1 VTTASKPSAVSA
13 TSTASPDSLM
23 LSLFWKLFLTMW
35 LSIVG
40 FSATIGWLNDKLA
53 REQWAEE
60 PANTFSRGM
69 IRITQ
74 RAQQA
79 LQMEGRKGLRDELLN
94 IPRMTRSHIYVVDDQ
109 DQELL
114 GRDGALKQLV
124 DRRTAMDTQDFQ
136 DAGGSSYTIYTVDRT
151 PPATLLAPGPQG
163 TALRLVAAAV
173 ISALISYFL
182 ARSLVTPLEELRK
195 ASRKIAAGDLATR
208 VSKNMPSRQDEIGQ
222 LATDFDIMTSRLQAM
237 QQANQ
242 RLMQDVSHELRSPLA
257 RLSVALE
264 IARKKG
270 VGEIE
275 SEIDRIALESQRLET
290 LVNEVLSLLR
300 ESSEMI
306 PRVDEDLDL
315 SALLS
320 DLVEVVNYEVPEGK
334 PGISWQAAGP
344 CDFHGDREL
353 LWRAMENLLRNALR
367 HTHPEKG
374 VLLDLIVS
382 KRKSRVHLEVR
393 DFGAGVPEGEL
404 EKIFEPFYRVQES
417 RDRVSGGHGLGL
429 SIAASAVHRH
439 GGAIRASNATD
450 GGLIVRISLPL
461 TQEPS

>member
-1 VTTASKPSAVSA
+1 
-13 TSTASPDSLM
+13 M
-23 LSLFWKLFLTMW
+23 LSLFWKIFLTMW

-94 IPRMTRSHIYVVDDQ
+94 IPRMTRSHIYVVDDE

-114 GRDGALKQLV
+114 GRDNALKQLV
-124 DRRTAMDTQDFQ
+124 ERRTVMDTVEFQ
-136 DAGGSSYTIYTVDRT
+136 DAASNNYTIYTVNRT

-182 ARSLVTPLEELRK
+182 ARSLATPLEELRK

-208 VSKNMPSRQDEIGQ
+208 VSKTMPRRQDEIGQ
-222 LATDFDIMTSRLQAM
+222 LAKDFDIMTSRLQAM

-270 VGEIE
+270 VGEIG
-275 SEIDRIALESQRLET
+275 SEIDRITLESERLGT
-290 LVNEVLSLLR
+290 LVNDVLGLLR
-300 ESSEMI
+300 ESSETM
-306 PRVDEDLDL
+306 PRFDEDLDL
-315 SALLS
+315 SDLLS

-334 PGISWQAAGP
+334 PGISWQATEP
-344 CDFHGDREL
+344 CEFHGDREL

-367 HTHPEKG
+367 YTDPDRG
-374 VLLDLIVS
+374 VLLDLAVS
-382 KRKSRVHLEVR
+382 KRKSSVRLEVR
-393 DFGAGVPEGEL
+393 DFGSGVPEGEL

-417 RDRVSGGHGLGL
+417 RDRGSGGHGLGL
-429 SIAASAVHRH
+429 SIAANAVHMH
-439 GGAIRASNATD
+439 GGSIQASNVEG
-450 GGLIVRISLPL
+450 GGLVVIISLPL
-461 TQEPS
+461 SQGGA

>member
-1 VTTASKPSAVSA
+1 
-13 TSTASPDSLM
+13 M

-40 FSATIGWLNDKLA
+40 FSAAIGLLNDKLA

-79 LQMEGRKGLRDELLN
+79 LQTEGRGALREELLN

-109 DQELL
+109 GQELL
-114 GRDGALKQLV
+114 GRDGALDQLV
-124 DRRTAMDTQDFQ
+124 ERRTVMDTVDFR
-136 DAGGSSYTIYTVDRT
+136 DEGGSSYRIYTVNRT

-163 TALRLVAAAV
+163 TALRLVAAAL

-208 VSKNMPSRQDEIGQ
+208 VSRTMPSRQDEIGQ
-222 LATDFDIMTSRLQAM
+222 LAVDFDVMTSRLQAM

-242 RLMQDVSHELRSPLA
+242 RLLQDVSHELRSPLA

-270 VGEIE
+270 AGEIQ
-275 SEIDRIALESQRLET
+275 SEIDRIALESDRLET
-290 LVNEVLSLLR
+290 LVNDVLGLLR
-300 ESSEMI
+300 ESSETR
-306 PRVDEDLDL
+306 PSLDERVDLT
-315 SALLS
+315 ALLD

-334 PGISWQAAGP
+334 PGIDWQAAGT
-344 CDFHGDREL
+344 CEIRGDREL

-367 HTHPEKG
+367 HTNPDKG
-374 VLLDLIVS
+374 VKLELAS
-382 KRKSRVHLEVR
+382 RKRQSSVQLEVR
-393 DFGAGVPEGEL
+393 DFGPGLPESEL

-417 RDRVSGGHGLGL
+417 RDRGSGGHGLGL
-429 SIAASAVHRH
+429 SIAASAVQRH
-439 GGAIRASNATD
+439 GGGIRARNAAE
-450 GGLIVRISLPL
+450 GGLIVRIDLPVNL
-461 TQEPS
+461 DPA

>member
-1 VTTASKPSAVSA
+1 
-13 TSTASPDSLM
+13 
-23 LSLFWKLFLTMW
+23 MW

-40 FSATIGWLNDKLA
+40 FSAAIGWLNDKLA

-60 PANTFSRGM
+60 PANTFSRGI

-79 LQMEGRKGLRDELLN
+79 LLMEGRKGLRDELLN
-94 IPRMTRSHIYVVDDQ
+94 IPRMTRSHIYIVDG
-109 DQELL
+109 EGSEML
-114 GRDGALKQLV
+114 GRDGALEQLM
-124 DRRTAMDTQDFQ
+124 DRGTAMDTVDFQ
-136 DAGGSSYTIYTVDRT
+136 DAEGRNYTIFTVNRT

-182 ARSLVTPLEELRK
+182 ARSLVTPLEELRR

-208 VSKNMPSRQDEIGQ
+208 VSKTMPGRQDEIGQ
-222 LATDFDIMTSRLQAM
+222 LATDFDVMTSRLQAM

-270 VGEIE
+270 AGGIQ
-275 SEIDRIALESQRLET
+275 SEIDRIALESERLES
-290 LVNEVLSLLR
+290 LVNDVLGMLR
-300 ESSEMI
+300 ESSET
-306 PRVDEDLDL
+306 VAKSDEKLDL
-315 SALLS
+315 SLLLS

-334 PGISWQAAGP
+334 PGISWQPPAP
-344 CDFHGDREL
+344 CEFQGDREL

-367 HTHPEKG
+367 YTNPDKG
-374 VLLDLIVS
+374 VKLDLVIN
-382 KRKSRVHLEVR
+382 KRKSSVLLQVR
-393 DFGAGVPEGEL
+393 DFGCGVPEAEL

-417 RDRVSGGHGLGL
+417 RDRGTGGHGLGL
-429 SIAASAVHRH
+429 SIAANAVQRH
-439 GGAIRASNATD
+439 GGSIGAENAEG
-450 GGLIVRISLPL
+450 GGLVVSINLPL
-461 TQEPS
+461 DQAPV

>member
-1 VTTASKPSAVSA
+1 
-13 TSTASPDSLM
+13 
-23 LSLFWKLFLTMW
+23 
-35 LSIVG
+35 
-40 FSATIGWLNDKLA
+40 
-53 REQWAEE
+53 
-60 PANTFSRGM
+60 
-69 IRITQ
+69 
-74 RAQQA
+74 
-79 LQMEGRKGLRDELLN
+79 
-94 IPRMTRSHIYVVDDQ
+94 
-109 DQELL
+109 
-114 GRDGALKQLV
+114 
-124 DRRTAMDTQDFQ
+124 
-136 DAGGSSYTIYTVDRT
+136 
-151 PPATLLAPGPQG
+151 
-163 TALRLVAAAV
+163 
-173 ISALISYFL
+173 
-182 ARSLVTPLEELRK
+182 
-195 ASRKIAAGDLATR
+195 
-208 VSKNMPSRQDEIGQ
+208 
-222 LATDFDIMTSRLQAM
+222 MTSRLQAM

-270 VGEIE
+270 AGKIE

-290 LVNEVLSLLR
+290 LVDEVLSLLR

-344 CDFHGDREL
+344 CNFHGDREL

-382 KRKSRVHLEVR
+382 KRKSSVHLEVR
-393 DFGAGVPEGEL
+393 DFGAGVPEAEL

-429 SIAASAVHRH
+429 SIAASAVQRH
-439 GGAIRASNATD
+439 GGAIRASNAED

-461 TQEPS
+461 TQEPF

>member
-1 VTTASKPSAVSA
+1 
-13 TSTASPDSLM
+13 M

-74 RAQQA
+74 RSQQA
-79 LQMEGRKGLRDELLN
+79 LQLEGRKGLRDELLN
-94 IPRMTRSHIYVVDDQ
+94 IPRMTRSHIYVVDGEN
-109 DQELL
+109 QELL
-114 GRDGALKQLV
+114 GRDNALKQLV
-124 DRRTAMDTQDFQ
+124 ERRTGMDTVDFQ
-136 DAGGSSYTIYTVDRT
+136 DAGGSSYTIYTVNRT

-208 VSKNMPSRQDEIGQ
+208 VSKTMPRRQDEIGQ
-222 LATDFDIMTSRLQAM
+222 LAIDFDIMTSRLQAM

-257 RLSVALE
+257 RLNVALE

-275 SEIDRIALESQRLET
+275 SEIDRIELESQRLET
-290 LVNEVLSLLR
+290 LVNDVLGLLR
-300 ESSEMI
+300 ESSETM
-306 PRVDEDLDL
+306 PRFDEGLDL
-315 SALLS
+315 SALLT

-334 PGISWQAAGP
+334 PGITWQATVP

-353 LWRAMENLLRNALR
+353 LWRALENLLRNALR
-367 HTHPEKG
+367 YTDPDRG
-374 VLLDLIVS
+374 VLLDLVVS
-382 KRKSRVHLEVR
+382 KRKSSVRLEVR
-393 DFGAGVPEGEL
+393 DFGSGVPEGEL

-417 RDRVSGGHGLGL
+417 RDRDSGGHGLGL
-429 SIAASAVHRH
+429 SIAANAVHMH
-439 GGAIRASNATD
+439 GGSIQASNAED
-450 GGLIVRISLPL
+450 GGLIVSISLPL
-461 TQEPS
+461 TQVAA

>member
-1 VTTASKPSAVSA
+1 
-13 TSTASPDSLM
+13 M
-23 LSLFWKLFLTMW
+23 LSLFWKIFLTMW

-94 IPRMTRSHIYVVDDQ
+94 IPRMTRSHIYVVDDE

-114 GRDGALKQLV
+114 GRGNALKQLV
-124 DRRTAMDTQDFQ
+124 ERRTVMDTVDFQ
-136 DAGGSSYTIYTVDRT
+136 DGAGNNYTIYTVNRT

-163 TALRLVAAAV
+163 TALRLVAAAL

-182 ARSLVTPLEELRK
+182 ARSLATPLEELRK

-208 VSKNMPSRQDEIGQ
+208 VSKTMPRRQDEIGQ
-222 LATDFDIMTSRLQAM
+222 LAKDFDIMTSRLQAM

-270 VGEIE
+270 VGEIGA
-275 SEIDRIALESQRLET
+275 EIDRITLESERLGT
-290 LVNEVLSLLR
+290 LVNDVLGLLR
-300 ESSEMI
+300 ESSETM
-306 PRVDEDLDL
+306 PRFDEDLDL
-315 SALLS
+315 SDLLS

-334 PGISWQAAGP
+334 PGISWQATDP
-344 CDFHGDREL
+344 CEFHGDREL

-367 HTHPEKG
+367 HTDPDRG
-374 VLLDLIVS
+374 VLLDLVVS
-382 KRKSRVHLEVR
+382 KRKSSVRLEVR
-393 DFGAGVPEGEL
+393 DFGGGVPEGEL

-417 RDRVSGGHGLGL
+417 RDRGSGGHGLGL
-429 SIAASAVHRH
+429 SIAANAVHMH
-439 GGAIRASNATD
+439 GGSIQASNAEG
-450 GGLIVRISLPL
+450 GGLVVSISLPL
-461 TQEPS
+461 SQGGA

>member
-1 VTTASKPSAVSA
+1 
-13 TSTASPDSLM
+13 M
-23 LSLFWKLFLTMW
+23 LSLFWKIFLTMW

-69 IRITQ
+69 IRISQ
-74 RAQQA
+74 RTQQA

-94 IPRMTRSHIYVVDDQ
+94 IPRMTRSHIYVVDDE

-114 GRDGALKQLV
+114 GRDNALKQLV
-124 DRRTAMDTQDFQ
+124 ERRTVMDTVEFQ
-136 DAGGSSYTIYTVDRT
+136 DAAGSNYTIYTVNRT

-182 ARSLVTPLEELRK
+182 ARSLATPLEELRK

-208 VSKNMPSRQDEIGQ
+208 VGNTMSSRNDEIGQ

-270 VGEIE
+270 VGEIG
-275 SEIDRIALESQRLET
+275 SEIDRIALESERLET
-290 LVNEVLSLLR
+290 LVNDVLGLLR
-300 ESSEMI
+300 ESSETI
-306 PRVDEDLDL
+306 PRFDEDLDL
-315 SALLS
+315 SDLMT

-334 PGISWQAAGP
+334 PGISWQATAP

-367 HTHPEKG
+367 HTDPDQG

-382 KRKSRVHLEVR
+382 KRKSNVRFEVR
-393 DFGAGVPEGEL
+393 DFGSGVAEAEL

-417 RDRVSGGHGLGL
+417 RDRGSGGHGLGL
-429 SIAASAVHRH
+429 SIAANAVQMH
-439 GGAIRASNATD
+439 GGSIQAGNAED
-450 GGLIVRISLPL
+450 GGLIVSISLPL
-461 TQEPS
+461 SRETT

>member
-1 VTTASKPSAVSA
+1 
-13 TSTASPDSLM
+13 M

-40 FSATIGWLNDKLA
+40 FSAAIGWLNDKLA

-79 LQMEGRKGLRDELLN
+79 LQTEGRKALRDELLN
-94 IPRMTRSHIYVVDDQ
+94 IPRMTRSHIYIVDDSQ
-109 DQELL
+109 KELL
-114 GRDGALKQLV
+114 GRDRALEQLV
-124 DRRTAMDTQDFQ
+124 DRGTAMDTAEFEDG
-136 DAGGSSYTIYTVDRT
+136 AGRGYTIYTVNRT

-182 ARSLVTPLEELRK
+182 ARSLVTPLEELRR

-208 VSKNMPSRQDEIGQ
+208 VGQSMPRRQDEIGQ

-237 QQANQ
+237 QQANR
-242 RLMQDVSHELRSPLA
+242 RLLQDVSHELRSPLA

-270 VGEIE
+270 AGKIE
-275 SEIDRIALESQRLET
+275 PELDRIGLEGDRLES
-290 LVNEVLSLLR
+290 LVSDVLGMLR
-300 ESSEMI
+300 ESSETALKHDTE
-306 PRVDEDLDL
+306 VDLV
-315 SALLS
+315 ALLS

-334 PGISWQAAGP
+334 PGIDWQVPEP
-344 CDFHGDREL
+344 CLFRGDREL
-353 LWRAMENLLRNALR
+353 LWRAVENLLRNALR
-367 HTHPEKG
+367 HTDPEKG
-374 VLLDLIVS
+374 VRLSLDRS
-382 KRKSRVHLEVR
+382 KRKSTVTITVR
-393 DFGAGVPEGEL
+393 DYGNGLPEAEL

-417 RDRVSGGHGLGL
+417 RDRGSGGHGLGL
-429 SIAASAVHRH
+429 SIAANAVQRH
-439 GGAIRASNATD
+439 GGNISARNVEE
-450 GGLIVRISLPL
+450 GGLAVTISLPL
-461 TQEPS
+461 DQHTV

>member
-1 VTTASKPSAVSA
+1 
-13 TSTASPDSLM
+13 
-23 LSLFWKLFLTMW
+23 
-35 LSIVG
+35 
-40 FSATIGWLNDKLA
+40 
-53 REQWAEE
+53 
-60 PANTFSRGM
+60 
-69 IRITQ
+69 
-74 RAQQA
+74 
-79 LQMEGRKGLRDELLN
+79 
-94 IPRMTRSHIYVVDDQ
+94 
-109 DQELL
+109 
-114 GRDGALKQLV
+114 
-124 DRRTAMDTQDFQ
+124 
-136 DAGGSSYTIYTVDRT
+136 
-151 PPATLLAPGPQG
+151 
-163 TALRLVAAAV
+163 V

-195 ASRKIAAGDLATR
+195 ASRRIAAGNLATR

-222 LATDFDIMTSRLQAM
+222 LATDFDIMASRLQAM

-275 SEIDRIALESQRLET
+275 SEIDRIALESKRLET

-300 ESSEMI
+300 ESSEMT
-306 PRVDEDLDL
+306 PRADEDLDL

-334 PGISWQAAGP
+334 PGISWQGAAP
-344 CDFHGDREL
+344 CDFQGDREL

-367 HTHPEKG
+367 HTNPEKG
-374 VLLDLIVS
+374 VLLDLIVG
-382 KRKSRVHLEVR
+382 KRKSSVQLEVR

-417 RDRVSGGHGLGL
+417 RDRGSGGHGLGL
-429 SIAASAVHRH
+429 SIADTAVRRH
-439 GGAIRASNATD
+439 GGAIRASNAED

-461 TQEPS
+461 TRDAA

>member
-1 VTTASKPSAVSA
+1 
-13 TSTASPDSLM
+13 M

-94 IPRMTRSHIYVVDDQ
+94 IPRMTRSHIYVVDDE

-114 GRDGALKQLV
+114 GRDNALTQLV
-124 DRRTAMDTQDFQ
+124 ERRTVMDTVEFQ
-136 DAGGSSYTIYTVDRT
+136 DATGNNYTIYTVNRT

-208 VSKNMPSRQDEIGQ
+208 VSKTMPRRQDEIGQ

-275 SEIDRIALESQRLET
+275 SEIDRITLESERLGT
-290 LVNEVLSLLR
+290 LVNDVLGLLR
-300 ESSEMI
+300 ESSETI
-306 PRVDEDLDL
+306 PRFDEDLDL
-315 SALLS
+315 PALLT

-334 PGISWQAAGP
+334 PGISWRATAP

-367 HTHPEKG
+367 HTDPDRG

-382 KRKSRVHLEVR
+382 KRKSSVRLEVR
-393 DFGAGVPEGEL
+393 DFGSGVPEGEL

-417 RDRVSGGHGLGL
+417 RDRGSGGHGLGL
-429 SIAASAVHRH
+429 SIAANAVQMH
-439 GGAIRASNATD
+439 GGSIQASNAQD
-450 GGLIVRISLPL
+450 GGLVVSISMPL
-461 TQEPS
+461 TRETT

>member
-1 VTTASKPSAVSA
+1 
-13 TSTASPDSLM
+13 M

-40 FSATIGWLNDKLA
+40 FSAAIGWLNDKLA

-60 PANTFSRGM
+60 PANTFARGM
-69 IRITQ
+69 VRITQ

-109 DQELL
+109 NQELL
-114 GRDGALKQLV
+114 RRDDALKQLV
-124 DRRTAMDTQDFQ
+124 ERRTVMDTMEFQ
-136 DAGGSSYTIYTVDRT
+136 DAGGSSYRIYTVNRT

-222 LATDFDIMTSRLQAM
+222 LATDFDIMTSRLQAL

-242 RLMQDVSHELRSPLA
+242 RLLQDVSHELRSPLA
-257 RLSVALE
+257 RLNVALE
-264 IARKKG
+264 IARNKG
-270 VGEIE
+270 VGQIGSEIE
-275 SEIDRIALESQRLET
+275 RIALESDRLET
-290 LVNEVLSLLR
+290 LVNDVLGLLR
-300 ESSEMI
+300 ESSETT
-306 PRVDEDLDL
+306 PRFDEELDL

-334 PGISWQAAGP
+334 PGISWQATSP
-344 CDFHGDREL
+344 CHFQGDREL

-367 HTHPEKG
+367 HTNPDRG
-374 VLLDLIVS
+374 ALLDLVVS
-382 KRKSRVHLEVR
+382 RRKSSVRLDVR
-393 DFGAGVPEGEL
+393 DFGNGVPEREL
-404 EKIFEPFYRVQES
+404 QKIFEPFYRVQES
-417 RDRVSGGHGLGL
+417 RDRNSGGHGLGL
-429 SIAASAVHRH
+429 SIAANAVQLH
-439 GGAIRASNATD
+439 GGSIQARNAED
-450 GGLIVRISLPL
+450 GGLVVSVSLPL
-461 TQEPS
+461 SQASD

>member
-1 VTTASKPSAVSA
+1 
-13 TSTASPDSLM
+13 M

-79 LQMEGRKGLRDELLN
+79 LEIDGRKGLRDELLN
-94 IPRMTRSHIYVVDDQ
+94 IPRMTRSHIYVVGEDEK
-109 DQELL
+109 ELL
-114 GRDGALKQLV
+114 GRDDALTQLV
-124 DRRTAMDTQDFQ
+124 DRRTVMDTTEFEDGQ
-136 DAGGSSYTIYTVDRT
+136 GNGYTIYTVNRT

-222 LATDFDIMTSRLQAM
+222 LATDFDLMTSRLQAM

-242 RLMQDVSHELRSPLA
+242 RLLQDVSHELRSPLA
-257 RLSVALE
+257 RMSVALE
-264 IARKKG
+264 IARQKG
-270 VGEIE
+270 VGAIG
-275 SEIDRIALESQRLET
+275 SEIDRITLESERLES
-290 LVNEVLSLLR
+290 LVNDVLGLLR
-300 ESSEMI
+300 ESSETVVMTEE
-306 PRVDEDLDL
+306 VLDL
-315 SALLS
+315 SALMS

-334 PGISWQAAGP
+334 PGITWEQGDP
-344 CDFHGDREL
+344 CEFRGDREL

-367 HTHPEKG
+367 YTDPNQG
-374 VLLDLIVS
+374 VLLALNVS
-382 KRKSRVHLEVR
+382 KRRSRATLEIR
-393 DFGAGVPEGEL
+393 DFGIGVPKGEL

-417 RDRVSGGHGLGL
+417 RDRDSGGHGLGL
-429 SIAASAVHRH
+429 SIVANAVKHH
-439 GGAIRASNATD
+439 GGNINAQNAEG
-450 GGLIVRISLPL
+450 GGLLVTVTLPL
-461 TQEPS
+461 YRETA

>member
-1 VTTASKPSAVSA
+1 
-13 TSTASPDSLM
+13 M

-74 RAQQA
+74 RSQQA
-79 LQMEGRKGLRDELLN
+79 LQLEGRKGLRDELLN
-94 IPRMTRSHIYVVDDQ
+94 IPRMTRSHIYVVDGEN
-109 DQELL
+109 QELL
-114 GRDGALKQLV
+114 GRDNALKQLV
-124 DRRTAMDTQDFQ
+124 ERRTGMDTVDFQ
-136 DAGGSSYTIYTVDRT
+136 DAGGSSYTIYTVNRT

-208 VSKNMPSRQDEIGQ
+208 VSKTMPRRQDEIGQ
-222 LATDFDIMTSRLQAM
+222 LAIDFDIMTSRLQAM

-257 RLSVALE
+257 RLNVALE

-275 SEIDRIALESQRLET
+275 SEIDRIELESQRLET
-290 LVNEVLSLLR
+290 LVNDVLGLLR
-300 ESSEMI
+300 ESSETM
-306 PRVDEDLDL
+306 PRFDEGLDL
-315 SALLS
+315 SALLT

-334 PGISWQAAGP
+334 PGVTWQATVP

-353 LWRAMENLLRNALR
+353 LWRALENLLRNALR
-367 HTHPEKG
+367 YTDPDRG
-374 VLLDLIVS
+374 VLLDLVVS
-382 KRKSRVHLEVR
+382 KRKSSVRLEVR
-393 DFGAGVPEGEL
+393 DFGSGVPEGEL

-417 RDRVSGGHGLGL
+417 RDRDSGGHGLGL
-429 SIAASAVHRH
+429 SIAANAVHMH
-439 GGAIRASNATD
+439 GGSIQASNAQD
-450 GGLIVRISLPL
+450 GGLIVSISLPL
-461 TQEPS
+461 TQVAA

>member
-1 VTTASKPSAVSA
+1 
-13 TSTASPDSLM
+13 
-23 LSLFWKLFLTMW
+23 
-35 LSIVG
+35 
-40 FSATIGWLNDKLA
+40 
-53 REQWAEE
+53 
-60 PANTFSRGM
+60 
-69 IRITQ
+69 
-74 RAQQA
+74 
-79 LQMEGRKGLRDELLN
+79 
-94 IPRMTRSHIYVVDDQ
+94 VVDDQ

-124 DRRTAMDTQDFQ
+124 DRRTAMDTLDFQ
-136 DAGGSSYTIYTVDRT
+136 DAGGNSYTIYTVDRT

-163 TALRLVAAAV
+163 TALRLIAAAV

-222 LATDFDIMTSRLQAM
+222 LAVDFDIMTSRLQAM

-270 VGEIE
+270 AGKIE

-334 PGISWQAAGP
+334 PGISWKAAGP

-353 LWRAMENLLRNALR
+353 LWRAIENLLRNALR

-382 KRKSRVHLEVR
+382 KRKSSVHLEVR
-393 DFGAGVPEGEL
+393 DFGAGVLEGEL

-417 RDRVSGGHGLGL
+417 RDRGSGGHGLGL
-429 SIAASAVHRH
+429 SIAASAVQMH
-439 GGAIRASNATD
+439 GGAIRASNAED

-461 TQEPS
+461 TQKPS